1 MKNDTNTLFYA
12 CRLLVVNFSKRAIFF
27 KNSTIFSRDMKCIS
41 YTIEDNAFSSKHT
54 NCLLFLKSNRKKS
67 FSLEQISSSDIWSP
81 FSGGIIWRTR
91 SSHVNF
97 PPLKSTGYWGRG
109 GGGCARRDFTG
120 LIYMARVW
128 YLSEEIQFT
137 RGDFFDRLE
146 IMNLTSHKTWR
157 AQKRERRWAWESGL
171 CYPSISVVSIL
182 ANSVSVKAFLAQS
195 LSTGLLNRFIPLAR

>member
-1 MKNDTNTLFYA
+1 MIPIHYSMFEA
-12 CRLLVVNFSKRAIFF
+12 RLLVVNFSKRAIFF

-109 GGGCARRDFTG
+109 GGAGHGETLQAWYIWLGFD
-120 LIYMARVW
+120 IY
-128 YLSEEIQFT
+128 LKKS
-137 RGDFFDRLE
+137 
-146 IMNLTSHKTWR
+146 NLHEAIS
-157 AQKRERRWAWESGL
+157 
-171 CYPSISVVSIL
+171 SI
-182 ANSVSVKAFLAQS
+182 A
-195 LSTGLLNRFIPLAR
+195 

>member
-109 GGGCARRDFTG
+109 GGCARRDFTG

-182 ANSVSVKAFLAQS
+182 ANSVSVKRFLAQS

>member
-1 MKNDTNTLFYA
+1 MELIINT
-12 CRLLVVNFSKRAIFF
+12 
-27 KNSTIFSRDMKCIS
+27 
-41 YTIEDNAFSSKHT
+41 
-54 NCLLFLKSNRKKS
+54 
-67 FSLEQISSSDIWSP
+67 
-81 FSGGIIWRTR
+81 RTR

-97 PPLKSTGYWGRG
+97 PPLKSTGYWGRIERG
-109 GGGCARRDFTG
+109 GGGAARRDFTG

-182 ANSVSVKAFLAQS
+182 ANSVAVKPFLAQS